1 MGLFDLIAGLALE
14 YIDQESGGKVSE
26 GINTLRE
33 KIDNSSYGR
42 QRDRLYRYQ
51 EEFQYKT
58 DEELKNIYKNG
69 SKERKLIAANEL
81 KNRGYGK

>member
-1 MGLFDLIAGLALE
+1 MGLFDLIADLALE

>member
-1 MGLFDLIAGLALE
+1 MGLFDLIADLALE
-14 YIDQESGGKVSE
+14 YIDQETGGKVSE